1 MKWVTLA
8 HELGLIA
15 HARDWLQFLSF
26 WMHQNLFALHSC
38 GNKIECVHDEKKTVY
53 FDPFD
58 GKYMH
63 NAIDMHQLQSNAHCP
78 IICSF
83 VFSIFNCFYY
93 PIFRI
98 PFCLR
103 WARKR
108 EKAILQ
114 FPELCPN
121 DSKWEKNCGFSH
133 SLYSME
139 CKKTNHKLTFIYLFT
154 IFNSI
159 FTCHSRTCASHLLS
173 GYHIDL
179 FCASNIVF
187 IINSFFPMQF
197 DSQLESRLIYWHF
210 RCTLTDIQRCF
221 ALFAA
226 AVAAS
231 LRV

>member
-121 DSKWEKNCGFSH
+121 DSNWEKNCGFSH

-139 CKKTNHKLTFIYLFT
+139 CKKQITNWLLFIYLQFLIPFSHAILGRALRT
-154 IFNSI
+154 CSLATTLISFARRTLFSLLILFFPCNSI
-159 FTCHSRTCASHLLS
+159 P
-173 GYHIDL
+173 
-179 FCASNIVF
+179 N
-187 IINSFFPMQF
+187 
-197 DSQLESRLIYWHF
+197 
-210 RCTLTDIQRCF
+210 
-221 ALFAA
+221 
-226 AVAAS
+226 
-231 LRV
+231 